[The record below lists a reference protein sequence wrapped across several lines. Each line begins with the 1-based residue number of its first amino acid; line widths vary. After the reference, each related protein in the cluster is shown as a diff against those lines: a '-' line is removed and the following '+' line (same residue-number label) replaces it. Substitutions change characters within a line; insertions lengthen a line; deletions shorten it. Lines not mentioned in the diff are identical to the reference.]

1 MKHIESGL
9 KAGLGMGTL
18 GETFINIEVLNENL
32 GKSKTIRFLIDTGFN
47 GYLQLSES
55 DVLDL
60 GLIIHN
66 KSESSLADGRKVE
79 IGITSTKIK
88 ILDEE
93 ITNFPIQVI
102 ANGVS
107 LIGTRLLKDTKKM
120 IVFDY
125 DGGYATIT
133 SNTDLKKQIKVLIDS
148 INSL

>member
-9 KAGLGMGTL
+9 KIGLGMGAR
-18 GETFINIEVLNENL
+18 GETFMNIEVLNETL
-32 GKSKTIRFLIDTGFN
+32 GKNKTIRFLIDTGFN

-60 GLIIHN
+60 QLTIHN

-79 IGITSTKIK
+79 MGITSTKIK

-93 ITNFPIQVI
+93 ISNFPIQFI
-102 ANGVS
+102 ANGVA
-107 LIGTRLLKDTKKM
+107 LIGTQFLKDMKKM

-125 DGGYATIT
+125 EDGYVTIT
-133 SNTDLKKQIKVLIDS
+133 SNNHLKDQIKILINTT
-148 INSL
+148 NS